1 MYYNTQKINLNS
13 KIEVNRVEEF
23 LRGFAL
29 KYEDVDYTLIIEEEG
44 EIIAT
49 CSKKNNIVKCFAVSE
64 DHQGQG
70 ISNILITDIT
80 NKLFEEGIYHNFIFT
95 KPSNNFLF
103 QGLGY
108 KVIVDTDKV
117 SLLEAGNKNIHSE
130 LKNIKKSYELKDEEQ
145 YAALIMNCNPFTL
158 GHKYI
163 VKKAAMDNKNV
174 IIFVVEEEKSSF
186 PFQVRFQLIKDGVKE
201 FNNVTVI
208 PGGNYIISSATFPNY
223 FLRKDDDILKEYTK
237 IDGNV
242 FGKYFCKELNIT
254 KRYVGSEPYCNVTNT
269 YNETLRE
276 VLPKCGVKVEII
288 ERCEIENKAI
298 SASRVRELLKED
310 RLEEVRELVP
320 LTTYEFLTSSLGK
333 DIIEKLKLRDL
344 PH

>member
-23 LRGFAL
+23 LKGFAL

-80 NKLFEEGIYHNFIFT
+80 NKLFEEGMYHNFIFT
-95 KPSNNFLF
+95 KPTNNFLF

-130 LKNIKKSYELKDEEQ
+130 LKNIKKNYELKEEEQ

-163 VKKAAMDNKNV
+163 VEKAAMENRNV

-186 PFQVRFQLIKDGVKE
+186 PFQVRFQLIKEGVKE
-201 FNNVTVI
+201 FKNVTVI

-242 FGKYFCKELNIT
+242 FGKYFCKELSIT

-269 YNETLRE
+269 YNETLKE
-276 VLPKCGVKVEII
+276 VLPKYGVEVKVI
-288 ERCEIENKAI
+288 ERCQIENKAI
-298 SASRVRELLKED
+298 SASRVRELLKEG

-320 LTTYEFLTSSLGK
+320 ITTYEFLKSSLGK

>member
-1 MYYNTQKINLNS
+1 MYFNTQKINLNS

-23 LRGFAL
+23 LKGFAL
-29 KYEDVDYTLIIEEEG
+29 KYEDVDYTLIIEEDG

-49 CSKKNNIVKCFAVSE
+49 CSKKNNIVKCFAISE
-64 DHQGQG
+64 DYQGQG

-103 QGLGY
+103 EGLGY

-117 SLLEAGNKNIHSE
+117 SLLEVGNKNIHGE
-130 LKNIKKSYELKDEEQ
+130 LKSLKKNYEIKENEK

-163 VKKAAMDNKNV
+163 VEKAAKENSNV
-174 IIFVVEEEKSSF
+174 IIFVVEEDKSSF
-186 PFQVRFQLIKDGVKE
+186 PFQIRFQLIKEGVKE
-201 FNNVTVI
+201 LKNVTVI

-237 IDGNV
+237 IDGKV

-269 YNETLRE
+269 YNETLKE
-276 VLPKCGVKVEII
+276 VLPKYGVEVEVI

-298 SASRVRELLKED
+298 SASRVRELLKEN

-320 LTTYEFLTSSLGK
+320 QTTYEFLESSVGK
-333 DIIEKLKLRDL
+333 DISEKLKLRDL

>member
-23 LRGFAL
+23 LKGFAL
-29 KYEDVDYTLIIEEEG
+29 KYEDVDYTLIIEEKG

-64 DHQGQG
+64 NHQGQG

-117 SLLEAGNKNIHSE
+117 SLLEAGNKNIYSE
-130 LKNIKKSYELKDEEQ
+130 LKNIKESYELKEEEQ

-163 VKKAAMDNKNV
+163 VEKAAMENRNV

-186 PFQVRFQLIKDGVKE
+186 PFQIRFQLIKEGVKE

-269 YNETLRE
+269 YNETLE
-276 VLPKCGVKVEII
+276 DVLPKYGVEVEVI

-310 RLEEVRELVP
+310 KLEEVRELVP

>member
-1 MYYNTQKINLNS
+1 MYFSTQKINLKS
-13 KIEVNRVEEF
+13 KIEANRVKEF
-23 LRGFAL
+23 LKRFDL
-29 KYEDVDYTLIIEEEG
+29 KYEDVDYTLIIEENG
-44 EIIAT
+44 DIIAT

-64 DHQGQG
+64 DYQGQG

-103 QGLGY
+103 EGLGY

-117 SLLEAGNKNIHSE
+117 SLLETGNKNINSE
-130 LKNIKKSYELKDEEQ
+130 LDKVKKNYNIKKNEH

-163 VKKAAMDNKNV
+163 VEKAAKENDNV
-174 IIFVVEEEKSSF
+174 IIFVVEEDKSSF
-186 PFQVRFQLIKDGVKE
+186 PFKVRFQLIKEGVKDLE
-201 FNNVTVI
+201 NVTVI
-208 PGGNYIISSATFPNY
+208 PGGDYIISSATFPNY

-237 IDGNV
+237 IDGNI
-242 FGKYFCKELNIT
+242 FGKYFCRILNIT
-254 KRYVGSEPYCNVTNT
+254 KRYVGSEPYCNITNT
-269 YNETLRE
+269 YNETLKA
-276 VLPKCGVKVEII
+276 VLPKYDVEVEVI
-288 ERCEIENKAI
+288 ERCKIDNKAI

-310 RLEEVRELVP
+310 KIEEVRELVP
-320 LTTYEFLTSSLGK
+320 ETTYEFLKTGSGK
-333 DIIEKLKLRDL
+333 EIIAKLKVRDL

>member
-1 MYYNTQKINLNS
+1 MYFNTQKINLNS

-23 LRGFAL
+23 LKGFAL
-29 KYEDVDYTLIIEEEG
+29 KYEDVDYTLIIEEDG

-49 CSKKNNIVKCFAVSE
+49 CSKKNNIVKCFAISE
-64 DHQGQG
+64 DYQGRG

-80 NKLFEEGIYHNFIFT
+80 NKLFEEGIYHNFVFT

-103 QGLGY
+103 EGLGY

-130 LKNIKKSYELKDEEQ
+130 LKNLKKIYEIKEGETYS
-145 YAALIMNCNPFTL
+145 ALIMNCNPFTL

-163 VKKAAMDNKNV
+163 VEKAAKENSNV
-174 IIFVVEEEKSSF
+174 IIFVVEEDKSSF
-186 PFQVRFQLIKDGVKE
+186 PFQIRFELIKEGVKE
-201 FNNVTVI
+201 LKNVTVI

-242 FGKYFCKELNIT
+242 FGRYFCKELNIT

-269 YNETLRE
+269 YNETLKE
-276 VLPKCGVKVEII
+276 VLPKYGVKVEVI
-288 ERCEIENKAI
+288 ERYEIENKAI

-320 LTTYEFLTSSLGK
+320 KTTYEFMESSVGK

>member
-23 LRGFAL
+23 LKGFAL

-80 NKLFEEGIYHNFIFT
+80 NKLFEEGMYHNFIFT
-95 KPSNNFLF
+95 KPTNNFLF

-130 LKNIKKSYELKDEEQ
+130 LKNIKKNYGLKEEEQ

-163 VKKAAMDNKNV
+163 VEKAAMENRNV

-186 PFQVRFQLIKDGVKE
+186 PFQVRFQLIKEGVKE
-201 FNNVTVI
+201 FKNVTVI

-242 FGKYFCKELNIT
+242 FGKYFCKELSIT

-269 YNETLRE
+269 YNETLKE
-276 VLPKCGVKVEII
+276 VLPKYGVEVKVI
-288 ERCEIENKAI
+288 ERCQIENKAI
-298 SASRVRELLKED
+298 SASRVRELLKEG

-320 LTTYEFLTSSLGK
+320 ITTYEFLKSSLGK

>member
-1 MYYNTQKINLNS
+1 
-13 KIEVNRVEEF
+13 
-23 LRGFAL
+23 
-29 KYEDVDYTLIIEEEG
+29 
-44 EIIAT
+44 
-49 CSKKNNIVKCFAVSE
+49 
-64 DHQGQG
+64 
-70 ISNILITDIT
+70 
-80 NKLFEEGIYHNFIFT
+80 
-95 KPSNNFLF
+95 
-103 QGLGY
+103 
-108 KVIVDTDKV
+108 
-117 SLLEAGNKNIHSE
+117 
-130 LKNIKKSYELKDEEQ
+130 
-145 YAALIMNCNPFTL
+145 
-158 GHKYI
+158 
-163 VKKAAMDNKNV
+163 MDNKNV

-276 VLPKCGVKVEII
+276 VLPKYGVEVEII

>member
-1 MYYNTQKINLNS
+1 MYFNTQKINLNS

-23 LRGFAL
+23 LKGFAL
-29 KYEDVDYTLIIEEEG
+29 KYEDVDYTLIIEEDG

-49 CSKKNNIVKCFAVSE
+49 CSKKNNIVKCFAISE
-64 DHQGQG
+64 DYQGQG

-103 QGLGY
+103 EGLGY

-130 LKNIKKSYELKDEEQ
+130 LKNLKKIYEIKEGEK

-163 VKKAAMDNKNV
+163 VEKAAKENSNV
-174 IIFVVEEEKSSF
+174 IIFVVEEDKSSF
-186 PFQVRFQLIKDGVKE
+186 PFQIRFELIKEGVKE
-201 FNNVTVI
+201 LKNVTVI

-269 YNETLRE
+269 YNETLKE
-276 VLPKCGVKVEII
+276 VLPKYGVKVEVI
-288 ERCEIENKAI
+288 ERYEIENKAI

-320 LTTYEFLTSSLGK
+320 RTTYKFLESSVGK

>member
-1 MYYNTQKINLNS
+1 MYYNTQKINLRS
-13 KIEVNRVEEF
+13 KLEVKRVETF
-23 LRGFAL
+23 LKGFDL
-29 KYEDVDYTLIIEEEG
+29 KYEDVDYTLIIEEDG

-49 CSKKNNIVKCFAVSE
+49 CSKKNNIVKCFAVSQE
-64 DHQGQG
+64 HQGQG

-80 NKLFEEGIYHNFIFT
+80 NRLFEEGIYHNFIFT

-103 QGLGY
+103 EGLGY

-117 SLLEAGNKNIHSE
+117 SLLETGNKNITSE
-130 LKNIKKSYELKDEEQ
+130 LKKLKKDYNLNDNEN
-145 YAALIMNCNPFTL
+145 YVALIMNCNPFTL

-163 VKKAAMDNKNV
+163 VEKAAKENKNV
-174 IIFVVEEEKSSF
+174 IIFVVEEDKSSF
-186 PFQVRFQLIKDGVKE
+186 PFKVRFKLIKEGVNE
-201 FNNVTVI
+201 FENVIVI

-242 FGKYFCKELNIT
+242 FGKYFCKELNIN

-269 YNETLRE
+269 YNETLKK
-276 VLPKCGVKVEII
+276 VLPKYGVEVQVV
-288 ERCEIENKAI
+288 ERCEIDNRAI
-298 SASRVRELLKED
+298 SASRVRDLLKED
-310 RLEEVRELVP
+310 KMEEVKELVSQ
-320 LTTYEFLTSSLGK
+320 TTYEFLKSEPGK
-333 DIIEKLKLRDL
+333 EIIERLKGTNL

>member
-23 LRGFAL
+23 LKGFAL

-64 DHQGQG
+64 NHQGQG

-80 NKLFEEGIYHNFIFT
+80 NKLFEEGMYHNFIFT
-95 KPSNNFLF
+95 KPTNNFLF

-130 LKNIKKSYELKDEEQ
+130 LKNIKKNYGLKEEEQ

-163 VKKAAMDNKNV
+163 VEKAAMENRNV

-186 PFQVRFQLIKDGVKE
+186 PFQVRFQLIKEGVKE
-201 FNNVTVI
+201 FKNVTVI

-242 FGKYFCKELNIT
+242 FGKYFCKELSIT

-269 YNETLRE
+269 YNETLKE
-276 VLPKCGVKVEII
+276 VLPKYGVEVKVI
-288 ERCEIENKAI
+288 ERCQIENKAI
-298 SASRVRELLKED
+298 SASRVRELLKEG

-320 LTTYEFLTSSLGK
+320 ITTYEFLKSSLGK

>member
-1 MYYNTQKINLNS
+1 MYFNTQKINLNS

-23 LRGFAL
+23 LKGFAL
-29 KYEDVDYTLIIEEEG
+29 KYEDVDYTLIIEEDG

-49 CSKKNNIVKCFAVSE
+49 CSKKNNIVKCFAISE
-64 DHQGQG
+64 DYQGQG

-103 QGLGY
+103 EGLGY

-130 LKNIKKSYELKDEEQ
+130 LKNLKKIYEIKENEK

-163 VKKAAMDNKNV
+163 VEKAAKENSNV
-174 IIFVVEEEKSSF
+174 IIFVVEEDKSSF
-186 PFQVRFQLIKDGVKE
+186 PFQIRFELIKEGVKE
-201 FNNVTVI
+201 LKNVTVI

-269 YNETLRE
+269 YNETLKE
-276 VLPKCGVKVEII
+276 VLPKYGVKVEVI
-288 ERCEIENKAI
+288 ERYEIGNKAI

-310 RLEEVRELVP
+310 GLEEVRELVP
-320 LTTYEFLTSSLGK
+320 QTTYEFLESSVGK

>member
-1 MYYNTQKINLNS
+1 MYYSTQKINLKS
-13 KIEVNRVEEF
+13 KVEVNRVKEF
-23 LRGFAL
+23 LKRFDL
-29 KYEDVDYTLIIEEEG
+29 KYEDVDYTLIIEENSD
-44 EIIAT
+44 IIAT

-64 DHQGQG
+64 DYQGQG

-103 QGLGY
+103 EGLGY

-117 SLLEAGNKNIHSE
+117 SLLETGNKNINGE
-130 LKNIKKSYELKDEEQ
+130 LDKLKKNYNIKKNEN

-163 VKKAAMDNKNV
+163 VEKAAKENDNV
-174 IIFVVEEEKSSF
+174 IIFVVEEDKSSF
-186 PFQVRFQLIKDGVKE
+186 PFKVRFQLIKEGVKDLE
-201 FNNVTVI
+201 NVTVI
-208 PGGNYIISSATFPNY
+208 PGGDYIISSATFPNY

-237 IDGNV
+237 IDGNI
-242 FGKYFCKELNIT
+242 FGKYFCRILNIT

-269 YNETLRE
+269 YNETLKE
-276 VLPKCGVKVEII
+276 VLPKYGVEVEVI
-288 ERCEIENKAI
+288 ERCKIDNSAI
-298 SASRVRELLKED
+298 SASRVRELIKED
-310 RLEEVRELVP
+310 KIEEVRELVP
-320 LTTYEFLTSSLGK
+320 ETTYEFLETGSGK
-333 DIIEKLKLRDL
+333 EIIEKLKIRDL

>member
-1 MYYNTQKINLNS
+1 MYFNTQKINLNS

-23 LRGFAL
+23 LKGFAL
-29 KYEDVDYTLIIEEEG
+29 KYEDVDYTLIIEEDG

-49 CSKKNNIVKCFAVSE
+49 CSKKNNIVKCFAISE
-64 DHQGQG
+64 DYQGRG

-80 NKLFEEGIYHNFIFT
+80 NKLFEEGIYHNFVFT

-103 QGLGY
+103 EGLGY

-130 LKNIKKSYELKDEEQ
+130 LKNLKKIYEIKEGETYS
-145 YAALIMNCNPFTL
+145 ALIMNCNPFTL

-163 VKKAAMDNKNV
+163 VEKAAKENSNV
-174 IIFVVEEEKSSF
+174 IIFVVEEDKSSF
-186 PFQVRFQLIKDGVKE
+186 PFQIRFELIKEGVKE
-201 FNNVTVI
+201 LKNVTVI

-269 YNETLRE
+269 YNETLKE
-276 VLPKCGVKVEII
+276 VLPKYGVKVEVI
-288 ERCEIENKAI
+288 ERYEIENKAI

-320 LTTYEFLTSSLGK
+320 KTTYEFLESSVGK